1 MKKRIIRLCIGA
13 AVFVGAAASAFLPL
27 EEAVLQRVRLGLFL
41 TAYLI
46 VGYKVIWKAVR
57 NIAGGKVF
65 DENFLMAVASAGAF
79 FVGDYP
85 EAVAVMLFYQVGEL
99 FEDYAVGRSRKN
111 IADLMNIRPDSAS
124 LKVGD
129 EIRQVDPAEVS
140 VGDVIL
146 VRPGEK
152 IPLDGRVLEGDSLV
166 DTAAL
171 TGESVPREV
180 SCGVEVLS
188 GCINLSGVLTIE
200 VSKPFGESTV
210 SKILDLV
217 ENATMK
223 KARTENFIT
232 RFAAVY
238 TPVVV
243 IAAVVLAV
251 LPPLV
256 IPGAVFSDWLYRAL
270 NFLVVSCPCA
280 LVISVPLSFFGGIGG
295 ASRAGVLVKGSNY
308 LEAMASAQCVVMD
321 KTGTLTRGVF
331 EVERICPAEGFT
343 KEQLLECAALAESYS
358 PHPISASLK
367 RAWAGAAEAVGKT
380 GAVAEMDAA
389 RTHDVEEISGHGVK
403 AVVDLTDA
411 EIGKEGSV
419 EVAAG
424 NARLMEKLGLEY
436 SQDEIAGT
444 AVHVAIGGRYAGY
457 IVIADQLKED
467 AAEAVAALK
476 NRGIRTVM
484 LTGDSKAAG
493 EAAADALGMDQVYAE
508 LLPGD
513 KVAKVESLLRELAAE
528 TADGAADSGG
538 KGGGSDGDSL
548 DGDSSDGEG
557 GSWDRKGG
565 SKRKGRLVFVGDGIN
580 DAPVLARADVGIAM
594 GGLGSDAAIEA
605 ADIVIMNDEPSKIAL
620 IMDISCRTM
629 AIVRQNI
636 VFALGVKALVLILSA
651 VGLANMWAAVFA
663 DVGVSMLAILNSFR
677 AMQVKQK

>member
-27 EEAVLQRVRLGLFL
+27 EETVLQRVRLVLFL
-41 TAYLI
+41 AAYLI

-111 IADLMNIRPDSAS
+111 IADLMNIRPDSAN

-171 TGESVPREV
+171 TGESVPREAG
-180 SCGVEVLS
+180 CGSEVLS

-256 IPGAVFSDWLYRAL
+256 IPGAAFSDWLYRAL

-331 EVERICPAEGFT
+331 EVERICPTEGFT

-358 PHPISASLK
+358 SHPISASLK
-367 RAWAGAAEAVGKT
+367 RAWAGTAEKAGRS
-380 GAVAEMDAA
+380 GEIDPA
-389 RTHDVEEISGHGVK
+389 RVHDVEEISGHGVK
-403 AVVDLTDA
+403 AVVELTDA
-411 EIGKEGSV
+411 ETGLDASV

-424 NARLMEKLGLEY
+424 NARLMKMHELEY
-436 SQDEIAGT
+436 SKDEIAGT
-444 AVHVAIGGRYAGY
+444 TVHVSIGGRYAGY

-493 EAAADALGMDQVYAE
+493 EAAAGALGMDQVYAE

-513 KVAKVESLLRELAAE
+513 KVRKVEGLLRELAA
-528 TADGAADSGG
+528 
-538 KGGGSDGDSL
+538 DGD
-548 DGDSSDGEG
+548 DD
-557 GSWDRKGG
+557 
-565 SKRKGRLVFVGDGIN
+565 SKRRGKLVFVGDGIN

-620 IMDISCRTM
+620 IMDISRKTM
-629 AIVRQNI
+629 SIVRQNI